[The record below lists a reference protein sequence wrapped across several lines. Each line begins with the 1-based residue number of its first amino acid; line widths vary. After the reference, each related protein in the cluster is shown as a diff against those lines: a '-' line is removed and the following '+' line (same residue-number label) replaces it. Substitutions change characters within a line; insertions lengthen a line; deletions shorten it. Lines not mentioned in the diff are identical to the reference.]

1 MAKIKKRKLRW
12 KASESQQVVGYRL
25 YWAEDGAVDYNSPF
39 SALGN
44 VTEVVLPDG
53 VDGFFPKG
61 GPVEFGIAAIDEL
74 GNESDLVVF
83 QAPYQFNV
91 PLAPEELWL
100 ESLDEFHAEEE
111 NAETAESSEPI
122 ALFVKG
128 PKHKAAEAEAA
139 IEEEEEEEV
148 LVDDDGK
155 AYRTVQHYGHR
166 DNDRPS

>member
-25 YWAEDGAVDYNSPF
+25 YWAEDGAVGYNSPF

-53 VDGFFPKG
+53 VDGFSPKG
-61 GPVEFGIAAIDEL
+61 GPVEFGVAAIDEL

-100 ESLDEFHAEEE
+100 DSLDEFHAEEE
-111 NAETAESSEPI
+111 DAESSEPI
-122 ALFVKG
+122 ALFVKS
-128 PKHKAAEAEAA
+128 PKQRAAEAEAEA
-139 IEEEEEEEV
+139 EEAEAEEGGAS
-148 LVDDDGK
+148 VDDDGK
-155 AYRTVQHYGHR
+155 AYRTIQHYGHR
-166 DNDRPS
+166 DNERPS